1 MINNPNCLPDRNS
14 ATQKKINLSKRQI
27 RTISLFLPLG
37 FRTKQPFHHFMAKA
51 TQICLLDIITLY
63 HFNSQPIFSPD
74 SSPHP
79 TQFQPW
85 GFVGIV
91 RSSNGEQHF
100 PLSGKPQ
107 LPPTLPEEKAQRRPD
122 PRSVPISYEDC
133 PSKEREGWLSV
144 CSAWLKDHH
153 HPAKSDKKNVSISFH
168 TVPRGFQYQNEKW
181 VAANKSYF
189 FK

>member
-74 SSPHP
+74 SLLIPLNFSPEVLSESFVAAMASNTFPSAENPNFLQLYQRKKHRDVQIHEAY
-79 TQFQPW
+79 QFLTK
-85 GFVGIV
+85 IV
-91 RSSNGEQHF
+91 LQ
-100 PLSGKPQ
+100 K
-107 LPPTLPEEKAQRRPD
+107 
-122 PRSVPISYEDC
+122 
-133 PSKEREGWLSV
+133 KERVG
-144 CSAWLKDHH
+144 
-153 HPAKSDKKNVSISFH
+153 
-168 TVPRGFQYQNEKW
+168 
-181 VAANKSYF
+181 
-189 FK
+189 

>member
-1 MINNPNCLPDRNS
+1 
-14 ATQKKINLSKRQI
+14 
-27 RTISLFLPLG
+27 
-37 FRTKQPFHHFMAKA
+37 MAKA

-79 TQFQPW
+79 TQFQPR
-85 GFVGIV
+85 GSVGIV
-91 RSSNGEQHF
+91 RGSNGEQHF

-144 CSAWLKDHH
+144 CS
-153 HPAKSDKKNVSISFH
+153 
-168 TVPRGFQYQNEKW
+168 G
-181 VAANKSYF
+181 
-189 FK
+189 